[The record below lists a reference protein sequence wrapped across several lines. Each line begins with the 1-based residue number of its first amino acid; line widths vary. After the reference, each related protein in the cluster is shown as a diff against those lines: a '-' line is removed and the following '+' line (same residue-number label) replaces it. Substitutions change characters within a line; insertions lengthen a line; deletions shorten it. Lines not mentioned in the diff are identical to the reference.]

1 MPQDVYAAVQVLYH
15 GLAGYFLV
23 ILVVN
28 LFREASL
35 RDQVI
40 GAIAVIPF
48 ALRLLGIK

>member
-1 MPQDVYAAVQVLYH
+1 VPQDVYATIQALYH
-15 GLAGYFLV
+15 ALAGYFLV